1 MAKTTK
7 LSKVE
12 MRITPEEG
20 RALSTCAS
28 NAHLTVSDL
37 VRSYIFDQ
45 ERIVMIEE
53 GTALADSFI
62 KIHKDLFHFYK
73 YRQLPDEYAQ
83 VLLESLMDNLQQLK
97 AIDKRLMEMQR
108 HTKSISYVGVVRQP
122 GSTKSEKFELRT
134 TAEEKAL
141 LKATADEVGM
151 SLSSLVRFMLFGKE
165 KIIVLAKGQQLIS
178 SFIETHKEIGYFCRN
193 GYLTSDMEI
202 LLMNNAAYILNRLDS
217 ISEKL
222 TDIHSDDM

>member
-1 MAKTTK
+1 MAKPTK
-7 LSKVE
+7 ISKIEV
-12 MRITPEEG
+12 RITHEEDC
-20 RALSTCAS
+20 ALNTCAS
-28 NAHLTVSDL
+28 NAHLTVSNL

-45 ERIVMIEE
+45 ERIILIEE
-53 GTALADSFI
+53 GAALADSFA
-62 KIHKDLFHFYK
+62 KINKDLFHFHK
-73 YRQLPDEYAQ
+73 YGQLPDEYAV
-83 VLLESLMDNLQQLK
+83 VLLEALMENLQQLK
-97 AIDKRLMEMQR
+97 AIDRRLMEMQR
-108 HTKSISYVGVVRQP
+108 YMEFIRYIGVVRQP

-141 LKATADEVGM
+141 LRATADEVGM

-165 KIIVLAKGQQLIS
+165 KIIVLAKGQQLIR
-178 SFIETHKEIGYFCRN
+178 SFIEAHKDISYFYRN

-202 LLMNNAAYILNRLDS
+202 ILMNNAEYILNRLDS